1 MAFDGT
7 RRVPLVIS
15 SERSESRNL
24 IMELKTNYRDIQF
37 KNDGRL
43 KLLIIVGTR
52 PEIIRLAAVINKC
65 RKYFDCILAHTG
77 QNYDYN
83 LNGVFFRDLKLAD
96 PEVYMDAVGEDLGA
110 TMGNIIN
117 ASYKLMVQTKPD
129 AVLVLGDTN
138 SCLSVIG
145 AKRLHIP
152 IFHMEAGNRCFDE
165 CLPEETNRRIV
176 DIISD
181 VNICYSE
188 HARRYLNASGVAK
201 ERTYVSGSPMAEVLH
216 ENLPDIEA
224 SDVHQRLG
232 LEKGRYILLS
242 AHREE
247 NIDTEKNF
255 LSLFNAINAMAQKY
269 DMPILYSC
277 HPRSRNR
284 LAASGFELDPRVIQ
298 HEPLGF
304 HDYNCLQMNAF
315 AVVSDSGTLPEESSF
330 FTSVGHSFPAVCIR
344 TSTERPEA
352 LDKGCFI
359 LAGIDERSLLQAV
372 DTAVEMVKNGDNG
385 IPVPNYTD
393 ENVSTK
399 IVKLIQSYTGVVNK
413 MVWRKY

>member
-1 MAFDGT
+1 M
-7 RRVPLVIS
+7 
-15 SERSESRNL
+15 
-24 IMELKTNYRDIQF
+24 KTEVTF
-37 KNDGRL
+37 KNNGKL

-52 PEIIRLAAVINKC
+52 PEIIRLAAVIKKC
-65 RKYFDCILAHTG
+65 RNYFDTILAHTG

-83 LNGVFFRDLKLAD
+83 LNGVFFHDLELDD
-96 PEVYMDAVGEDLGA
+96 PDVYLNAVGADLGE
-110 TMGNIIN
+110 TMGNIISE
-117 ASYKLMVQTKPD
+117 SYKLMAEIKPD

-152 IFHMEAGNRCFDE
+152 IFHMEAGNRCKDE

-181 VNICYSE
+181 VNMAYSE
-188 HARRYLNASGVAK
+188 HARRYLADCGLPK
-201 ERTYVSGSPMAEVLH
+201 ERTYVTGSPMAEVLH
-216 ENLPDIEA
+216 DNLEKIEA
-224 SDVHQRLG
+224 SDVHARLG
-232 LEKGRYILLS
+232 LEKGKYILLS

-255 LSLFNAINAMAQKY
+255 LSLFEAINKIAEKY

-277 HPRSRNR
+277 HPRSRKR
-284 LAASGFELDPRVIQ
+284 LEASGFQLDQRVIQ

-330 FTSVGHSFPAVCIR
+330 FTSVGHPFPAVCIR

-352 LDKGCFI
+352 LDKGCFV
-359 LAGIDERSLLQAV
+359 LAGIDSNSLVQAV
-372 DTAVEMVKNGDNG
+372 ETAVAMNENVDYG
-385 IPVPNYTD
+385 IPVPDYVE

-399 IVKLIQSYTGVVNK
+399 VVKIIQSYTGVVNK
-413 MVWRKY
+413 MVWRKF